1 METAGNHVHTVW
13 LCMVAWCS
21 VNVRQHLQAAQEWA
35 PENSAPSTSTL
46 PDDKRCGSA
55 NSPETQCFQISQICA
70 QHCCW
75 PSGMRVAR
83 ILATRHTSSI
93 VSCIRK
99 KRPFPVNFACAGILE
114 PSWFSS
120 LVTKSLHSE
129 FPEIPSKTYSFLSN
143 IIVTR
148 VTSEKSTHIQISCER
163 QSWWWQSCQ
172 ENLLSLE
179 FSTWVCRDV

>member
-1 METAGNHVHTVW
+1 MCT
-13 LCMVAWCS
+13 LFDYAWWRGVPWIC
-21 VNVRQHLQAAQEWA
+21 V
-35 PENSAPSTSTL
+35 STSRL
-46 PDDKRCGSA
+46 PKSEFKKIVPHQPCLMTKGVDQQIVTVQKL
-55 NSPETQCFQISQICA
+55 NVQISRICA
-70 QHCCW
+70 QHGCW
-75 PSGMRVAR
+75 PSGMRAAR
-83 ILATRHTSSI
+83 ILATWHTSSI

-99 KRPFPVNFACAGILE
+99 KRPFPVNFACTGILE

-120 LVTKSLHSE
+120 LETKSLHSE

-163 QSWWWQSCQ
+163 QSWWWQSCK